1 MILSIFK
8 FLLGFILIYFS
19 LFFIVFIVTRI
30 ASVTMSFKDKIKAQE
45 KGIVKKPKKIKEVKK
60 TWNESLG
67 VWEID

>member
-1 MILSIFK
+1 MIYIAK
-8 FLLGFILIYFS
+8 FLLGFVLTYFFF
-19 LFFIVFIVTRI
+19 FFITFIVTRI

>member
-1 MILSIFK
+1 MYIIN
-8 FLLGFILIYFS
+8 FLIGFISTYFF
-19 LFFIVFIVTRI
+19 LFFITFIVTHI

-45 KGIVKKPKKIKEVKK
+45 KGIVKKTKKIKEVKK

>member
-1 MILSIFK
+1 MYIIN
-8 FLLGFILIYFS
+8 FLIGFISTYFF
-19 LFFIVFIVTRI
+19 LFFITFIVTHI

-45 KGIVKKPKKIKEVKK
+45 KGIVKIPKKQKEIKK